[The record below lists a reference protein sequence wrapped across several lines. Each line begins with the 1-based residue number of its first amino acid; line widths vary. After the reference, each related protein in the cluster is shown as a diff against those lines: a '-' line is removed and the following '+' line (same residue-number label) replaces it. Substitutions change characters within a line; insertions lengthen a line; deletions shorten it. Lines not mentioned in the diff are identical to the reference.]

1 MNGECVSADMNLK
14 ELDLEAR
21 AAVLLKRIERHNLGM
36 DSLTALEVRSLL
48 KEIRTIGQK
57 NLAESLPADLLARV
71 DRIMQQVKGAS
82 GHGTKD
88 RTDK

>member
-1 MNGECVSADMNLK
+1 
-14 ELDLEAR
+14 
-21 AAVLLKRIERHNLGM
+21 
-36 DSLTALEVRSLL
+36 LEVRSLL

-57 NLAESLPADLLARV
+57 NLANSLPADLLARA